1 MRPPAS
7 PSKIVYETAIHSFC
21 IISGSA
27 DSFPATAG
35 KQEQAPEASSQEQ
48 AVPRT
53 PGEEM
58 LAVMLVVKDQ
68 ATANANAGK
77 IRELAA
83 RLPKDMPHEES
94 VSIMDVSR
102 ASQEYGSLDLERR

>member
-1 MRPPAS
+1 
-7 PSKIVYETAIHSFC
+7 
-21 IISGSA
+21 
-27 DSFPATAG
+27 
-35 KQEQAPEASSQEQ
+35 
-48 AVPRT
+48 
-53 PGEEM
+53 M

-94 VSIMDVSR
+94 VSIMMKCSALPAGNATALWIWKTR
-102 ASQEYGSLDLERR
+102 